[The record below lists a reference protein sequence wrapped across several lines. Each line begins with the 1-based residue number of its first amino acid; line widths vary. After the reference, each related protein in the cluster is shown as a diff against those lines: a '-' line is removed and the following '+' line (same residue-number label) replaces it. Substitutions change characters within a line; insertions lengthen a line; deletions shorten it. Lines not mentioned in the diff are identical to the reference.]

1 MLFMISQKRDFVV
14 FWGSLLTV
22 VFMQW
27 TAHAA
32 EKSPLADYAGEWA
45 TKPSLCGKAPT
56 LDNTFPFNI
65 SQNGLKVDV
74 FELVCDV
81 VKAKKQA
88 GETFM
93 VRTSCEA
100 EGESYFVNQ
109 VFKFSDGKLQII
121 DKEADLTRVFYQC
134 AKPKA
139 VSKIV
144 KSAPSPKETE
154 VIRGRCHMDNCN
166 FYQLGKVVK
175 KQKTKT
181 GQLITIEYYGASVSA
196 PWVEGQGDQYA
207 NVKVPSFAKSKPTLR
222 VTHCAKE
229 RPFAATKMQDG
240 KWFGELLDL
249 PAGGAAARSE
259 SLSLYWAIC
268 HSVYV
273 GADELWSRRKE
284 LAKFGYD
291 WNWPA
296 ENDQIEFE
304 SMDDIVVFAKR

>member
-1 MLFMISQKRDFVV
+1 M
-14 FWGSLLTV
+14 
-22 VFMQW
+22 
-27 TAHAA
+27 
-32 EKSPLADYAGEWA
+32 ADYAGEWA

-93 VRTSCEA
+93 VRTSCDA

-144 KSAPSPKETE
+144 KSAPSPKQAE

-181 GQLITIEYYGASVSA
+181 GQLITIEYYGESVSA
-196 PWVEGQGDQYA
+196 PQIEGEGDQYA
-207 NVKVPSFAKSKPTLR
+207 NVKVPIMDKSKPSER
-222 VTHCAKE
+222 VTHCSKV
-229 RPFAATKMQDG
+229 RPFVAVRHDKG
-240 KWFGELLDL
+240 KYHGLLLNL
-249 PAGGAAARSE
+249 PHGRAEYASE
-259 SLSLYWAIC
+259 SSVLYWAVC
-268 HSVYV
+268 HDLNIGS
-273 GADELWSRRKE
+273 GELWQRRKE
-284 LAKFGYD
+284 YQKFGYD
-291 WNWPA
+291 WNWPD

-304 SMDDIVVFAKR
+304 SMDDIIVFAKR